1 MVEIWA
7 AVRELDSVLLEFLED
22 NLMRFPQL
30 SPKDLALL
38 EDVRL
43 ALSSLIIVEER
54 LLVLVPELVPE
65 SVEGFVAESSLSS
78 LPPHDENSNVML
90 TKRINQDNKLFIF
103 FLFKNVKEVGLKSHK
118 FKFFNLFDIHTKTK
132 Y

>member
-1 MVEIWA
+1 M
-7 AVRELDSVLLEFLED
+7 
-22 NLMRFPQL
+22 

-65 SVEGFVAESSLSS
+65 ST
-78 LPPHDENSNVML
+78 L
-90 TKRINQDNKLFIF
+90 TEQ
-103 FLFKNVKEVGLKSHK
+103 E
-118 FKFFNLFDIHTKTK
+118 
-132 Y
+132 